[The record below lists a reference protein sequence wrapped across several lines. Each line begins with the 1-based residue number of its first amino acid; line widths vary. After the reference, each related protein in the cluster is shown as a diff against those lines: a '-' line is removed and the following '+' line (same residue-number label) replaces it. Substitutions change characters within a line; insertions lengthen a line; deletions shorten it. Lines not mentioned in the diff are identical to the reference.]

1 MPQVFRQ
8 KSIDQAVSPDRLDD
22 YIQVSNPSVWMIL
35 IAIVLLIAGAG
46 VWSVFGHLSD
56 VQRAVLVVEDDSVTC
71 YIDQSVADDLSAGDA
86 VDVAGTQGTVASVT
100 DDVEPLSALPAEAQ
114 KLASGGTGWFYP
126 ATVAIDLPDGVYEA
140 DVTTRSYSPIALLFG
155 AE

>member
-71 YIDQSVADDLSAGDA
+71 YVDQSVADDL
-86 VDVAGTQGTVASVT
+86 AGTQGTVASVT
-100 DDVEPLSALPAEAQ
+100 GDVEPLSALPAEAQ

-140 DVTTRSYSPIALLFG
+140 DVTTRSYNPIALLFG